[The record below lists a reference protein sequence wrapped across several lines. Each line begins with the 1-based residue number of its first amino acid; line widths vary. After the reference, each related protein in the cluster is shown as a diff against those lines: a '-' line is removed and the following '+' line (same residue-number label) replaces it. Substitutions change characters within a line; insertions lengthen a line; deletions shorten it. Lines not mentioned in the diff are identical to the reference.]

1 MIRRP
6 PRSTRTY
13 QLFPYTTLFRSSWRS
28 NASSTSIRATAPGRC
43 SPRSALGKGSDDRG
57 RDVPCAVEM
66 ELHQGMGAQILAFAQ
81 RVHDC
86 EMLVDRSLDALD
98 AVDQLNVAERA
109 QAVLAMRSEERRV
122 GNEGVWRFSSRS

>member
-1 MIRRP
+1 MSWCCTSSNRRSATASAFAL
-6 PRSTRTY
+6 RAE
-13 QLFPYTTLFRSSWRS
+13 SWRS

-86 EMLVDRSLDALD
+86 EM
-98 AVDQLNVAERA
+98 
-109 QAVLAMRSEERRV
+109 RSEEHTSELQSLMRISYAV
-122 GNEGVWRFSSRS
+122 FCLKKKTQTAHIIILLT